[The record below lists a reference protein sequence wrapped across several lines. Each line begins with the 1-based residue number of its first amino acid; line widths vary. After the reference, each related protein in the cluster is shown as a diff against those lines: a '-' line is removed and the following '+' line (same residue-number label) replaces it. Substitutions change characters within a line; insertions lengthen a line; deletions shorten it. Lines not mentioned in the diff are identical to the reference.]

1 MKQNKIKKAVS
12 NKAKKVK
19 RMLKTSKHST
29 QMLSG
34 STNSKSYV
42 EMIFQEGEKT
52 VDSNTLMKKAQERV
66 LNSVKNGLEYPPFV
80 DKSEQFLRNHVNSR
94 VHIFVMYI
102 DLVGSTNMSLSL
114 PEEKVVTI
122 ISSFAQEMAYT
133 VTQFGGYMLK
143 FVGDAVLA
151 YFNAENDLIYP
162 ADNIVNCAKS
172 MLRVLTES
180 INPVLTDNGYPPLAA
195 KIGIDH
201 GQNIIVRYG
210 SDKRKSHVDIL
221 GPSMNMAAKIQNMA
235 KPNQLLIGGDVYD
248 KLHPETQKSFKK
260 KTFSEGKWKYKHR
273 KTGEPYQIFAYT
285 LDEIIN

>member
-1 MKQNKIKKAVS
+1 M
-12 NKAKKVK
+12 
-19 RMLKTSKHST
+19 
-29 QMLSG
+29 
-34 STNSKSYV
+34 YV
-42 EMIFQEGEKT
+42 
-52 VDSNTLMKKAQERV
+52 
-66 LNSVKNGLEYPPFV
+66 
-80 DKSEQFLRNHVNSR
+80 
-94 VHIFVMYI
+94 

-162 ADNIVNCAKS
+162 ADNIINCAKS
-172 MLRVLTES
+172 MLRVLTDG
-180 INPVLTDNGYPPLAA
+180 INPVLTINGYPSLAA

-235 KPNQLLIGGDVYD
+235 KPNQLLIGGDVYA
-248 KLHPETQKSFKK
+248 KLHPETQKSFTKK
-260 KTFSEGKWKYKHR
+260 IFSKTKWKYHHR
-273 KTGEPYQIFAYT
+273 VTGELYPIYAYT
-285 LDEIIN
+285 IDEVSTESD

>member
-1 MKQNKIKKAVS
+1 LKRDKIKKVVS
-12 NKAKKVK
+12 KKAKKVK
-19 RMLKTSKHST
+19 GLIKTSKKI
-29 QMLSG
+29 
-34 STNSKSYV
+34 TNSKSVV
-42 EMIFQEGEKT
+42 ERMFQAGEKT
-52 VDSNTLMKKAQERV
+52 VDSDTLIKKAQERV
-66 LNSVKNGLEYPPFV
+66 LNSVKNGIEYPPFV
-80 DKSEQFLRNHVNSR
+80 DKSEEFLRNHVNSR

-114 PEEKVVTI
+114 PAEKVVTI

-162 ADNIVNCAKS
+162 ADNIINCAKS
-172 MLRVLTES
+172 MLRVLTDG
-180 INPVLTDNGYPPLAA
+180 INPALTINGYPSLSA

-235 KPNQLLIGGDVYD
+235 KPNQLLIGGDVYT

-260 KTFSEGKWKYKHR
+260 KIFSKTKWKYHHR
-273 KTGEPYQIFAYT
+273 VTGELYPIYAYT
-285 LDEIIN
+285 LNNVIIESD

>member
-1 MKQNKIKKAVS
+1 MKQNKIKNAVS
-12 NKAKKVK
+12 KKAKKVK
-19 RMLKTSKHST
+19 RLLKTSKK
-29 QMLSG
+29 
-34 STNSKSYV
+34 SKHTSSYV

-52 VDSNTLMKKAQERV
+52 VDSSTLIKKAQERV
-66 LNSVKNGLEYPPFV
+66 FNSINNDIEYPPFV
-80 DKSEQFLRNHVNSR
+80 DKSEHFLRNHVNSR
-94 VHIFVMYI
+94 VHIFVMYV
-102 DLVGSTNMSLSL
+102 DLVGSTNLTLSL
-114 PEEKVVTI
+114 PEDKVVKV

-172 MLRVLTES
+172 MLRVITES
-180 INPVLTDNGYPPLAA
+180 INPVLSESGYPELAA

-201 GQNIIVRYG
+201 GENIVVRYG

-235 KPNQLLIGGDVYD
+235 NPNRLLIGEDVYG
-248 KLHPETQKSFKK
+248 KLHPETQKSFIK
-260 KTFSEGKWKYKHR
+260 KTFSEEKWRYYHRVSGKLY
-273 KTGEPYQIFAYT
+273 GVYEYT
-285 LDEIIN
+285 LDEVSHSM

>member
-1 MKQNKIKKAVS
+1 MKQNKIKNAVS
-12 NKAKKVK
+12 KKAKKVK
-19 RMLKTSKHST
+19 RLLKTSKK
-29 QMLSG
+29 
-34 STNSKSYV
+34 SKHTSSYV

-52 VDSNTLMKKAQERV
+52 VDSSTLIKKAQERV
-66 LNSVKNGLEYPPFV
+66 FNSVNNDIEYPPFV
-80 DKSEQFLRNHVNSR
+80 DKSEHFLRNHVNSR
-94 VHIFVMYI
+94 VHIFVMYV
-102 DLVGSTNMSLSL
+102 DLVGSTNLTLSL
-114 PEEKVVTI
+114 PEDKVVKV

-172 MLRVLTES
+172 MLRVITES
-180 INPVLTDNGYPPLAA
+180 INPVLSESGYPELAA

-201 GQNIIVRYG
+201 GENIVVRYG

-235 KPNQLLIGGDVYD
+235 NPNRLLIGEDVYG
-248 KLHPETQKSFKK
+248 KLHPETQKSFMK
-260 KTFSEGKWKYKHR
+260 KTFSEERWRYYHR
-273 KTGEPYQIFAYT
+273 VTGELYGVYEYT
-285 LDEIIN
+285 LDEVSHSM

>member
-1 MKQNKIKKAVS
+1 MNPYKIKKAVS
-12 NKAKKVK
+12 KKAKKEK
-19 RMLKTSKHST
+19 GLLKTSKKIT
-29 QMLSG
+29 
-34 STNSKSYV
+34 TSKSVV
-42 EMIFQEGEKT
+42 ERMFQVGEKT
-52 VDSNTLMKKAQERV
+52 VDSDTLIKKSQERV
-66 LNSVKNGLEYPPFV
+66 LNSVKNGIEYPPFV
-80 DKSEQFLRNHVNSR
+80 DNSEEFLRNHVNSR
-94 VHIFVMYI
+94 VHIFVMYV

-114 PEEKVVTI
+114 PEEKVVTV

-172 MLRVLTES
+172 MLRVLTDG
-180 INPVLTDNGYPPLAA
+180 INPILTISGYPPLAA

-235 KPNQLLIGGDVYD
+235 KPNQLLIGGDVYT
-248 KLHPETQKSFKK
+248 KLHPETQKSFTRKIFS
-260 KTFSEGKWKYKHR
+260 KTKWKYHHR
-273 KTGEPYQIFAYT
+273 VTGELYPIYAYT
-285 LDEIIN
+285 IDEVSTESD

>member
-1 MKQNKIKKAVS
+1 MKRYKIKKAVS
-12 NKAKKVK
+12 KKAKKVK
-19 RMLKTSKHST
+19 GLLKTPKRSAT
-29 QMLSG
+29 D
-34 STNSKSYV
+34 SKSYV
-42 EMIFQEGEKT
+42 EMIFQDGEKT
-52 VDSNTLMKKAQERV
+52 VDSNTLIIKAQNRV
-66 LNSVKNGLEYPPFV
+66 LNSVKNGIEYPPFV
-80 DKSEQFLRNHVNSR
+80 DKSEEFLRNHVNSR
-94 VHIFVMYI
+94 VHIFVMYV

-114 PEEKVVTI
+114 PEEKVVTV

-172 MLRVLTES
+172 MLRVLTDG
-180 INPVLTDNGYPPLAA
+180 INPILTISGYPPLAA

-235 KPNQLLIGGDVYD
+235 KPNQLLIGGDVYT
-248 KLHPETQKSFKK
+248 KLHPETQKSFTKK
-260 KTFSEGKWKYKHR
+260 IFSKTKWKYHHR
-273 KTGEPYQIFAYT
+273 VTGELYPIYAYDI
-285 LDEIIN
+285 DEISAESD

>member
-1 MKQNKIKKAVS
+1 MKRDKIKKVVS
-12 NKAKKVK
+12 KKAKKVK
-19 RMLKTSKHST
+19 GILKTSKKIT
-29 QMLSG
+29 
-34 STNSKSYV
+34 TSKSVV
-42 EMIFQEGEKT
+42 ERMFQAGEKT
-52 VDSNTLMKKAQERV
+52 VDSDTLIKKAQERV
-66 LNSVKNGLEYPPFV
+66 LNSVKNGIEYPPFV
-80 DKSEQFLRNHVNSR
+80 DKSEEFLRNHVNSR

-172 MLRVLTES
+172 MLRVLTDG
-180 INPVLTDNGYPPLAA
+180 INPALTTNGYPSLAA

-248 KLHPETQKSFKK
+248 KLHPETQKSFTKK
-260 KTFSEGKWKYKHR
+260 IFSKTKWNYHHR
-273 KTGEPYQIFAYT
+273 ATGELYPIYAYSIN
-285 LDEIIN
+285 DVIIESD

>member
-1 MKQNKIKKAVS
+1 MKRDKIKKVVS
-12 NKAKKVK
+12 KKAKKVK
-19 RMLKTSKHST
+19 GLIKTSKKI
-29 QMLSG
+29 
-34 STNSKSYV
+34 TNSKSVV
-42 EMIFQEGEKT
+42 ERMFQAGEKT
-52 VDSNTLMKKAQERV
+52 VDSDTLIKKAQERV
-66 LNSVKNGLEYPPFV
+66 LNSVKNGIEYPPFV
-80 DKSEQFLRNHVNSR
+80 DKSEEFLRNHVNSR

-114 PEEKVVTI
+114 PEEKVVTV

-162 ADNIVNCAKS
+162 ADNIINCAKS
-172 MLRVLTES
+172 MLRVLADG
-180 INPVLTDNGYPPLAA
+180 INPILTSSGYPSLAA

-235 KPNQLLIGGDVYD
+235 KHNQILIGGDVYS
-248 KLHPETQKSFKK
+248 KLHPETQKSFTKK
-260 KTFSEGKWKYKHR
+260 IFSKTKWKYRHR
-273 KTGEPYQIFAYT
+273 VTGEVYTIYAYSINNV
-285 LDEIIN
+285 IIESD

>member
-1 MKQNKIKKAVS
+1 MKRDKIKKVVS
-12 NKAKKVK
+12 KKAKKVK
-19 RMLKTSKHST
+19 GILKTSKKIT
-29 QMLSG
+29 
-34 STNSKSYV
+34 TSKSVV
-42 EMIFQEGEKT
+42 ERMFQAGEKT
-52 VDSNTLMKKAQERV
+52 VDSDTLIKKAQERV
-66 LNSVKNGLEYPPFV
+66 LNSVKNGIEYPPFV
-80 DKSEQFLRNHVNSR
+80 DKSEEFLRNHVNSR
-94 VHIFVMYI
+94 VRIFVMYI

-162 ADNIVNCAKS
+162 ADNIINCAKS
-172 MLRVLTES
+172 MLKVLTDG
-180 INPVLTDNGYPPLAA
+180 INPVLTINGYPSLSA

-248 KLHPETQKSFKK
+248 KLHPETQKSFTKK
-260 KTFSEGKWKYKHR
+260 IFSKTKWKYHHR
-273 KTGEPYQIFAYT
+273 VTGELYPIYAYSINNV
-285 LDEIIN
+285 IIESD

>member
-1 MKQNKIKKAVS
+1 MKRDKIKKAVS
-12 NKAKKVK
+12 KKAKKVK
-19 RMLKTSKHST
+19 GLLKTSKKIT
-29 QMLSG
+29 
-34 STNSKSYV
+34 TSKSVV
-42 EMIFQEGEKT
+42 ERMFQAGEKT
-52 VDSNTLMKKAQERV
+52 VDSDTLIKKAQDRV
-66 LNSVKNGLEYPPFV
+66 LNSVKNGIEYPPFV
-80 DKSEQFLRNHVNSR
+80 DKSEEFLRNHVNSR
-94 VHIFVMYI
+94 VHIFVMYV

-133 VTQFGGYMLK
+133 VTQFGGFMLK

-162 ADNIVNCAKS
+162 ADNIINCAKS
-172 MLRVLTES
+172 MLRVLTDG
-180 INPVLTDNGYPPLAA
+180 INPALTINDYPSLAA

-248 KLHPETQKSFKK
+248 KLHPETQKSFTK
-260 KTFSEGKWKYKHR
+260 KTFSKTKWKYHHR
-273 KTGEPYQIFAYT
+273 RTGKLYPIYAYT
-285 LDEIIN
+285 INNVITESD

>member
-1 MKQNKIKKAVS
+1 MKRDKIKKVVS
-12 NKAKKVK
+12 KKAKKVK
-19 RMLKTSKHST
+19 GLIKTSKKIT
-29 QMLSG
+29 
-34 STNSKSYV
+34 TSKSVV
-42 EMIFQEGEKT
+42 ERMFQAGEKT
-52 VDSNTLMKKAQERV
+52 VDSDTLIKKAQERV
-66 LNSVKNGLEYPPFV
+66 LNSVKNGIEYPPFV
-80 DKSEQFLRNHVNSR
+80 DKSEEFLRNHVNSR

-114 PEEKVVTI
+114 PEERVVTI

-133 VTQFGGYMLK
+133 VTQFGGFMLK

-162 ADNIVNCAKS
+162 ADNIINCAKS
-172 MLRVLTES
+172 MLRVLTDG
-180 INPVLTDNGYPPLAA
+180 INPILTISGYPPLAA

-221 GPSMNMAAKIQNMA
+221 RPSMNMASKIQNMA
-235 KPNQLLIGGDVYD
+235 VPNQLLIGGDVYD

-260 KTFSEGKWKYKHR
+260 KKFGKTKWKYHHR
-273 KTGEPYQIFAYT
+273 VTGKLYPIYAYAI
-285 LDEIIN
+285 DEVSTESD